1 MAAPKNVIYEPDPQ
15 RQDGLLVGTFNR
27 LLQMLARG
35 APGAASLRV
44 WLHRLRGVKIGQR
57 AWIGYDS
64 VLETAY
70 PRLITLGD
78 RVTLSIRVTVVAH
91 FASASGVVFEDDVF
105 VGPGAII
112 LPGVTVG
119 HGSVVTA
126 GTVVNRSVPP
136 QTVVQGN
143 PGQFVAKIQFPLRHD
158 RPMQEFMRGY
168 RPMKSPSKSNR

>member
-1 MAAPKNVIYEPDPQ
+1 MANPGNLSHDGNPH
-15 RQDGLLVGTFNR
+15 RQDGLLSGTFNR
-27 LLQMLARG
+27 VLQIIARG
-35 APGAASLRV
+35 APGAGSLRV
-44 WLHRLRGVKIGQR
+44 WLHRLRGVKIGRR

-91 FASASGVVFEDDVF
+91 FGSASGVVFEDDVF

-112 LPGVTVG
+112 LPGVNIG

-143 PGQFVAKIQFPLRHD
+143 PGRFVAKVEFPLRHD
-158 RPMQEFMRGY
+158 MPMQEFMHGY
-168 RPMKSPSKSNR
+168 RPIRSPQKPE